1 MLSCPK
7 CGFEQNEPIECMKC
21 GIVFQKYNEHSENL
35 SDAHIPTTPGFAATE
50 TATANHS
57 IHSDSVKELREEPVI
72 TLFNVI
78 VLTIGVILIIHSSVD
93 IHVSRKVGAN
103 PEVLNQSELEQGVVP
118 DSKYIQI
125 NKHIRLYPAS
135 VFFYTDYSF
144 GLTGGPKEST
154 NIEYILY
161 PIVSSSF
168 HPIINDLNDYI
179 EKISIGKLSEHDPI
193 SKAGS
198 FTVLV
203 KSIKF
208 KRVKDIPM
216 SNKKADSITGYMSVK
231 FKNLE
236 EKAKELVME
245 SFPGLDTNN
254 LIIVEEDRNPPP
266 PTFAIVRVVTGV
278 IFLIGGIALMF
289 PDTANSFL

>member
-21 GIVFQKYNEHSENL
+21 GIVFQKYNEPAENL
-35 SDAHIPTTPGFAATE
+35 SNTDIPVTPGLAATE
-50 TATANHS
+50 TAAVNHS
-57 IHSDSVKELREEPVI
+57 IHRDSVKELREEPII
-72 TLFNVI
+72 TLFNAI
-78 VLTIGVILIIHSSVD
+78 VLTIGIILIIHSSVD
-93 IHVSRKVGAN
+93 IHVSRKVGTS
-103 PEVLNQSELEQGVVP
+103 PEVVSQDELEQGVAP

-135 VFFYTDYSF
+135 VFFYNDYSF

-154 NIEYILY
+154 NIEYVLY
-161 PIVSSSF
+161 PVVSSMF

-179 EKISIGKLSEHDPI
+179 EKIQTGKLSEHEPI
-193 SKAGS
+193 SRTGS

-203 KSIKF
+203 KSLKF

-216 SNKKADSITGYMSVK
+216 SNKKADTITGYMPVK

-245 SFPGLDTNN
+245 SFPSLDTEN
-254 LIIVEEDRNPPP
+254 LIIVAEDRNPPP
-266 PTFAIVRVVTGV
+266 PTFAIVRLVTGV
-278 IFLIGGIALMF
+278 IFLVGGIVLMF
-289 PDTANSFL
+289 PDTANNFF